1 MVYAVVQLGT
11 LVTGVTYRNPALVAK
26 MATTLDDILTRRT
39 RARLFDRPASLE
51 AAVAVAHLVAPEL
64 GWDHAETERQI
75 AEFTASCAA
84 EVSAADFRTPAT

>member
-1 MVYAVVQLGT
+1 
-11 LVTGVTYRNPALVAK
+11 

-51 AAVAVAHLVAPEL
+51 AAAAVARLVAPEL
-64 GWDHAETERQI
+64 GWDYAETERQL